1 MRLAPGWKRGS
12 GLVIAI
18 ALAIVLVAGTVVAA
32 SSPPKPLLWKVS
44 DADNSIYLLGSFHA
58 LKPADY
64 PLAPAVDAAFAD
76 AETVAFEMSPEEM
89 NSPALGGKLVAAA
102 RLPAGQT
109 LKSTMPEA
117 QWQRLEHYATRR
129 GISLDAYQGIE
140 PWFVSM
146 VISLGE
152 MAANGYDPKIGLDQH
167 LMGLAAKANK
177 RTRGL
182 ESADDQIAAL
192 DSMSP
197 LEQQQTL
204 SETLDEAQDPKGKID
219 ELHDIWRAGD
229 AAKLEDAMA
238 AELQQKYPKLYKR
251 INVDR
256 NQAWLPKLRAMLDD
270 ENSDDTLVVVGSL
283 HLVGADGVV
292 NQLKL
297 RGYKV
302 EKL

>member
-1 MRLAPGWKRGS
+1 MGWKRGWA
-12 GLVIAI
+12 V
-18 ALAIVLVAGTVVAA
+18 ALATTLLAGSVAA
-32 SSPPKPLLWKVS
+32 APPPPKPLLWKVS
-44 DADNSIYLLGSFHA
+44 DGDNSIYLLGSFHA
-58 LKPADY
+58 LKPSDY
-64 PLAPAVDAAFAD
+64 PLAPSVGAAFAD
-76 AETVAFEMSPEEM
+76 AEAVAFEMSPEEM
-89 NSPALGGKLVAAA
+89 NSPALAGKLVSAA

-109 LKSTMPEA
+109 LKSTLPAA
-117 QWQRLEHYATRR
+117 QWLRLEKYAAKR
-129 GISLDAYQGIE
+129 GMSLDTYQGIE
-140 PWFVSM
+140 PWLVSM

-167 LMGLAAKANK
+167 LMGLAAAAKK
-177 RTRGL
+177 RSLGL
-182 ESADDQIAAL
+182 ESGDDQIAAL

-204 SETLDEAQDPKGKID
+204 SETLDEVEDPKGKID

-229 AAKLEDAMA
+229 VAKLEQAMG

-270 ENSDDTLVVVGSL
+270 EPLDDTLVVVGSL
-283 HLVGADGVV
+283 HLVGTDGVV

>member
-1 MRLAPGWKRGS
+1 MKPSRATKLGSAQCLAFS
-12 GLVIAI
+12 LAL
-18 ALAIVLVAGTVVAA
+18 ALAIGSAA
-32 SSPPKPLLWKVS
+32 AAQSSPRPLLWKVS
-44 DADNSIYLLGSFHA
+44 DSDNSIYLLGSFHA
-58 LKPADY
+58 LKPTDY
-64 PLAPAVDAAFAD
+64 PLAPAVGAAFAD
-76 AETVAFEMSPEEM
+76 AEVIAFEMSPEEM
-89 NSPALGGKLVAAA
+89 TSPALGGKLVSAA

-109 LKSTMPEA
+109 LKSTLPEA
-117 QWQRLEHYATRR
+117 QWLRLERYASRR
-129 GISLDAYQGIE
+129 GMSLDAYRGIE

-167 LMGLAAKANK
+167 LMGLAATSNK

-229 AAKLEDAMA
+229 AATLEKVMA

-270 ENSDDTLVVVGSL
+270 EKSDDAMVVVGSL
-283 HLVGADGVV
+283 HLVGTDGIV
-292 NQLKL
+292 NQLQL

-302 EKL
+302 ERL

>member
-1 MRLAPGWKRGS
+1 MKQARGWTRAS
-12 GLVIAI
+12 AV
-18 ALAIVLVAGTVVAA
+18 ALASALLAA
-32 SSPPKPLLWKVS
+32 SAAAAPLPARPLLWKVS

-64 PLAPAVDAAFAD
+64 PLAASVGAAFDD
-76 AETVAFEMSPEEM
+76 AEAVAFEMSPEEM
-89 NSPALGGKLVAAA
+89 NSPALGGKLVSAA

-109 LKSTMPEA
+109 LKSTLPEA
-117 QWQRLEHYATRR
+117 QWRRLEQYASKH
-129 GISLDAYQGIE
+129 GMSLDAYQGIE
-140 PWFVSM
+140 PWFVAM

-167 LMGLAAKANK
+167 LMGLAAKSKK

-192 DSMSP
+192 DSMSA

-219 ELHDIWRAGD
+219 ELHEIWRAGD
-229 AAKLEDAMA
+229 AAALENAMG

-256 NQAWLPKLRAMLDD
+256 NQAWLPKLRAMLDGEQSD
-270 ENSDDTLVVVGSL
+270 ETLVVVGSL
-283 HLVGADGVV
+283 HLIGADGVV
-292 NQLKL
+292 SQLKQ

-302 EKL
+302 ERL